1 MSPNEEQLRAALRQ
15 GEGDGP
21 NADRIIASA
30 RAARRTRRR
39 TAWAIAGSVA
49 AVIAIGGGITALSL
63 HSGRTTSSSSARSGA
78 QADASSGSATYGAAA
93 PAAAPAP
100 TVPPCPVAPPEA
112 ARSSGASPD
121 RLLPNGIVAI
131 RICLYQ
137 PGTAGL
143 AGTTEATGAA
153 AQQLADRLDG
163 SPLLPTRS
171 APPCPPGPRV
181 AILARTASGDVPVVA
196 GNAVCGDITNGQIT
210 RMARDVLQDEVSA
223 ILKPVTPGR
232 NTVGPGPS

>member
-15 GEGDGP
+15 GEGDRP
-21 NADRIIASA
+21 NADRIIASV
-30 RAARRTRRR
+30 RATRRTRRR

-63 HSGRTTSSSSARSGA
+63 HSGRTTSRPSAASGA
-78 QADASSGSATYGAAA
+78 QAAAASSGSAKYG
-93 PAAAPAP
+93 AAAPAP

-112 ARSSGASPD
+112 ARPSGASPD
-121 RLLPNGIVAI
+121 RLLPNGIIAI

-137 PGTAGL
+137 AVTADL
-143 AGTTEATGAA
+143 AGTTEVTGAA

-163 SPLLPTRS
+163 SPLLPTNS
-171 APPCPPGPRV
+171 APPCPPGPSI
-181 AILARTASGDVPVVA
+181 AILARTTSGDVPVVA

-210 RMARDVLQDEVSA
+210 RMARDVLQNEIST